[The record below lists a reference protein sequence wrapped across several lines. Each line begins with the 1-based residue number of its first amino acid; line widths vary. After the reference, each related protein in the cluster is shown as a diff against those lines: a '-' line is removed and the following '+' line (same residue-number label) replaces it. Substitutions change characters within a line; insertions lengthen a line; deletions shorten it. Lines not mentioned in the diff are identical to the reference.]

1 MYKLRSSSLVSF
13 QEDRVLSPTI
23 LWRVYM
29 DSIILDPVTIAE
41 VFVSAIHSLRFHAS
55 DFTTF
60 KYQSELL

>member
-1 MYKLRSSSLVSF
+1 
-13 QEDRVLSPTI
+13 
-23 LWRVYM
+23 M

-41 VFVSAIHSLRFHAS
+41 VFVPAIHSLRFHAS